1 MSTTAFFISVDPNN
15 ETISYMRQHLL
26 TGKQLR
32 EMFEKN
38 DIEGLKKVVPQQYFK
53 PLLTEWEK
61 AHGCQPSEQS
71 ETNDKQ
77 KEGFDVVNQRV
88 RIPQELMGIQ
98 TTAQTMLQSPQLN
111 QMEYPPDAVSGCVN
125 NGDIIHRDNLHNEDT
140 NINRMVRQRHTQA
153 RTQTDDIDMRK
164 TDYLQTVR
172 SAVSLAPKLTKE
184 TTIYK
189 SRVPTLY
196 KNKYY
201 DQVVRNLYNNQHDFN
216 L

>member
-61 AHGCQPSEQS
+61 ANGRQPSE
-71 ETNDKQ
+71 
-77 KEGFDVVNQRV
+77 GFDIVNQRV
-88 RIPQELMGIQ
+88 RIPQELTGMQ
-98 TTAQTMLQSPQLN
+98 TQAQTMLQLPQLN
-111 QMEYPPDAVSGCVN
+111 KMEYPPDAVSGCVN
-125 NGDIIHRDNLHNEDT
+125 NGDIIKRDNNDEDT
-140 NINRMVRQRHTQA
+140 NINRMIRQKHTQA
-153 RTQTDDIDMRK
+153 RTQTDDIDARK
-164 TDYLQTVR
+164 TDYLQNVR
-172 SAVSLAPKLTKE
+172 TAVSLAPKLTKE
-184 TTIYK
+184 TTIYR